1 MSDDVIQEFVSN
13 RLNFDGDGSLTIE
26 KIGLFSDGF
35 IVSYKI
41 KKGKSS
47 IFASEFNGTF
57 AVSLTEI
64 RDWQINKIIN

>member
-13 RLNFDGDGSLTIE
+13 RLNFDGNGSLTFE
-26 KIGLFSDGF
+26 KIGTLNDGF
-35 IVSYKI
+35 IVKYKL
-41 KKGKSS
+41 KRGER
-47 IFASEFNGTF
+47 EFNGTF

>member
-35 IVSYKI
+35 IVSYKL
-41 KKGKSS
+41 KRNMT
-47 IFASEFNGTF
+47 EFNGTF

-64 RDWQINKIIN
+64 RDWQINKIVQ